1 MEKIFS
7 TIKFRQRSS
16 TWLMHN
22 LPSDSDL
29 EILIPSSR
37 WSMSLWSMVCK
48 KSSKIK
54 IHFWRNIDWQTLHRE
69 INNNY
74 TLLQF
79 QRVFTC
85 FDRLQALI
93 DTVYWIYKV
102 SFGESTT
109 ISRSRNCFAPK
120 TEESRAYSF
129 QMVRQRQASLSF
141 LKCKTFRF
149 TTNSNQAI
157 DMKCFRLC
165 LPRTRQKIF
174 HLTCVP
180 KLSEILG
187 RQAHVKSLEG
197 AKLQPFYPATFYR
210 KHSSN

>member
-1 MEKIFS
+1 MRSKCISKNKRNKILFQNS
-7 TIKFRQRSS
+7 ALSVKANFNGKNYFYNKISIAIFYLAQAQFTIRFWSWNIDSIVK
-16 TWLMHN
+16 MVYE
-22 LPSDSDL
+22 PS
-29 EILIPSSR
+29 
-37 WSMSLWSMVCK
+37 CK

-102 SFGESTT
+102 SFREATT

-129 QMVRQRQASLSF
+129 
-141 LKCKTFRF
+141 
-149 TTNSNQAI
+149 
-157 DMKCFRLC
+157 
-165 LPRTRQKIF
+165 
-174 HLTCVP
+174 
-180 KLSEILG
+180 
-187 RQAHVKSLEG
+187 
-197 AKLQPFYPATFYR
+197 
-210 KHSSN
+210 